1 MKTLPMRFTFLLLF
15 LSLGFAACSREAD
28 KPSEPEALLDQTMT
42 TFVENLQVSLD
53 EAGEELTALETRLE
67 EAGDE
72 APQALRDGMDGVQ
85 AEFEKL
91 RLDLQRLASTS
102 ASIAENQ
109 REVLASRFYRLDAE
123 LETLVLQSFDT
134 REELEAAVSSRLDWI
149 SGQLSELDRQ
159 IRLAEGDVRLTYA
172 EALEELQTEYRLI
185 RQEFDDLKVA
195 DAGRFE
201 AMRDE
206 MAEAIAQLKAEIHEI
221 SDQLAQLLES
231 PAIEPPSVEASL

>member
-1 MKTLPMRFTFLLLF
+1 MKTLHMRFTMLLLL
-15 LSLGFAACSREAD
+15 LSLVFAACSGEAD
-28 KPSEPEALLDQTMT
+28 KPSEPEALLDHAMT
-42 TFVENLQVSLD
+42 TFVEKLQVSLD
-53 EAGEELTALETRLE
+53 EAGEELTALESRLE
-67 EAGDE
+67 EAGEE
-72 APQALRDGMDGVQ
+72 APQTLRDGMDDVQ

-91 RLDLQRLASTS
+91 RLDLQRLASS
-102 ASIAENQ
+102 SSSIADNQ

-159 IRLAEGDVRLTYA
+159 ILLAEGDDRLTCA

-185 RQEFDDLKVA
+185 REEFDELKVA

-206 MAEAIAQLKAEIHEI
+206 MADAIAQLKAEIHEF
-221 SDQLAQLLES
+221 SDRLGQLLES
-231 PAIEPPSVEASL
+231 TASEPPTVEASL